1 MKKIKDLFYIC
12 LIHGNKTMEE
22 EDEDMIKNIKI
33 KFQIFF
39 IAKLFKGATKHKN
52 DLSTY
57 DIVYYIYKK
66 S

>member
-1 MKKIKDLFYIC
+1 
-12 LIHGNKTMEE
+12 MEE

-57 DIVYYIYKK
+57 DNGKNAIE
-66 S
+66 